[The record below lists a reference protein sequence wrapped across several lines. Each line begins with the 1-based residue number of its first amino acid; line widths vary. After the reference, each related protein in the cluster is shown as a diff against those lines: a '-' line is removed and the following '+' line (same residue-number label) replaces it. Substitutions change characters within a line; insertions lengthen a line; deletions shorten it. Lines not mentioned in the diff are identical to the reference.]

1 MIKIDFEDTYEPIAI
16 QDDLSQMI
24 FNSPQRNGSTE
35 LLLIKITPHP
45 DSNLPNVYNLG
56 FGPPDGREGFFDD
69 VKLRHKNISKLFST
83 VIFLGLT
90 FLQENPSK
98 TIGID
103 GSNDL
108 RATLYHLMYKTN
120 RKYLSE
126 FFKAIGVD
134 WYVRIFRDGNY
145 EADEFGN
152 YIAKPRPE
160 AFNYNRNR
168 HDLYRYYMLSLK

>member
-1 MIKIDFEDTYEPIAI
+1 M
-16 QDDLSQMI
+16 L
-24 FNSPQRNGSTE
+24 FNSPQANGETE
-35 LLLIKITPHP
+35 VILVTIAPHP
-45 DSNLPNVYNLG
+45 DSYLPNVYNLG
-56 FGPPDGREGFFDD
+56 FGPPDGKGGFKDN
-69 VKLRHKNISKLFST
+69 VKLKHLHINKVFST
-83 VIFLGLT
+83 VLFLGLT
-90 FLQENPSK
+90 FLKENPEM
-98 TIGID
+98 TIGVD
-103 GSNDL
+103 GSDNS

-120 RKYLSE
+120 RKYMGE

-160 AFNYNRNR
+160 SFDYNRSR

>member
-1 MIKIDFEDTYEPIAI
+1 MIKINFEDTYEPITI
-16 QDDLSQMI
+16 ESDLSRMT
-24 FNSPQRNGSTE
+24 FNSPQIDGSVK
-35 LLLIKITPHP
+35 LLLVKITPHP
-45 DSNLPNVYNLG
+45 DSHLPNVYNLG
-56 FGPPDGREGFFDD
+56 FGPPDGLGGFYDD
-69 VKLRHKNISKLFST
+69 VKLKHNNISKLFST
-83 VIFLGLT
+83 VVFLGLT
-90 FLQENPSK
+90 FLQEHPEM

-145 EADEFGN
+145 EADELGN

-160 AFNYNRNR
+160 SFDYNRNR
-168 HDLYRYYMLSLK
+168 HDLYRYYMLSLN